1 MAENQNA
8 ADQASTLNDER
19 ATRLVKRAALFE
31 AGQNPYPEHSEL
43 EDYVADIEAKYADLA
58 DGEDTEDVVKIAGR
72 VVAKR
77 GQGKIMFIVVRDATA
92 EIQLFCRI
100 NDMDEA
106 AWNTLKA
113 LDLGDI
119 LGVTGVVVRTKRGQL
134 SVAPE
139 SATLLS
145 KAVRPLPE
153 KFHGLSD
160 KETRYRQR
168 YVDLIANDD
177 VRETFRKRSQ
187 ILSTFRRFM
196 ESDGYM
202 EVETPILQTIQGG
215 ATAKPFITHFNA
227 LDQECYLR
235 IATELHLKRC
245 IVGGFER
252 VFEIGRIFRNEGM
265 DLTHNPE
272 FTTMEA
278 YRAFSDLE
286 GMKALAQGVI
296 KAANKAI
303 GNPEVIEYQGQ
314 TIDLSGEWA
323 SRPMTDIVSDV
334 LGKQVTIDTPVEE
347 LAAAAREKGL
357 EIKPEWTAGKIIA
370 EIYDELGEDTIVNPT
385 FVCDYPIEV
394 SPLAKRFEDD
404 PRLTHR
410 FELVI
415 AGHEYANAFSELNDP
430 VDQAERFAAQMAE
443 KAGGDDEAMEY
454 DEDYVRALEYGMPPA
469 GGIGIGIDRV
479 VMLLTNQASIR
490 DVLLFPHMKPEKG
503 FQSGAAAAK
512 AAEAG
517 NAASPFVK
525 SLKPTLDYSKIA
537 VEPLFEEFVD
547 FDTFSKSDF
556 RAVKVKACEAVKK
569 SKKLLNFTL
578 DDGTGTDRTI
588 LSGIHAYYEPG
599 ELVGKT
605 LIAITNLPP
614 RAMMGIES
622 CGMLL
627 SAVNNKK
634 DSEDEELHLL
644 MVDNHIPAGAKLY

>member
-19 ATRLVKRAALFE
+19 ATRLAKRAALFE

-43 EDYVADIEAKYADLA
+43 EDYVADIEAKYAELA

-77 GQGKIMFIVVRDATA
+77 GQGKIMFIVVRDVTA

-106 AWNTLKA
+106 AWSTLKA

-119 LGVTGVVVRTKRGQL
+119 LGVTGVVVRTQRGQL
-134 SVAPE
+134 SVAPK
-139 SATLLS
+139 SATLLA

-347 LAAAAREKGL
+347 LASAAREKGL

-588 LSGIHAYYEPG
+588 LSGIHGYYEP
-599 ELVGKT
+599 EDLVGKT
-605 LIAITNLPP
+605 LLAITNLPP
-614 RAMMGIES
+614 RKMMGIPS
-622 CGMLL
+622 CGMLI
-627 SAVNNKK
+627 SAIH
-634 DSEDEELHLL
+634 EEEGEERLNLIQL
-644 MVDNHIPAGAKLY
+644 DASIPAGAKMY

>member
-19 ATRLVKRAALFE
+19 ATRLAKRAALFE

-43 EDYVADIEAKYADLA
+43 EDYVADIEAKYAELA

-106 AWNTLKA
+106 AWSTLKA

-119 LGVTGVVVRTKRGQL
+119 LGVTGVVVRTQRGQL
-134 SVAPE
+134 SVAPK
-139 SATLLS
+139 SATLLA

-160 KETRYRQR
+160 RETRYRQR

-517 NAASPFVK
+517 NAVSPFVK

-588 LSGIHAYYEPG
+588 LSGIHDYYEP
-599 ELVGKT
+599 EDLVGKT
-605 LIAITNLPP
+605 LLAITNLPP
-614 RAMMGIES
+614 RKMMGIPS
-622 CGMLL
+622 CGMLI
-627 SAVNNKK
+627 SAVH
-634 DSEDEELHLL
+634 EEEGEERLNLIQL
-644 MVDNHIPAGAKLY
+644 DASIPAGAKMC

>member
-19 ATRLVKRAALFE
+19 ATRLAKRAALFE

-43 EDYVADIEAKYADLA
+43 EDYVADIETKYAELA

-119 LGVTGVVVRTKRGQL
+119 LGVTGVVVRTQRGQL
-134 SVAPE
+134 SVAPK

-323 SRPMTDIVSDV
+323 SRPMTDIVSGV

-517 NAASPFVK
+517 SAASPFVK

-588 LSGIHAYYEPG
+588 LSGIHAYYEP
-599 ELVGKT
+599 EDLVGKT
-605 LIAITNLPP
+605 LLAITNLPP
-614 RAMMGIES
+614 RKMMGIPS
-622 CGMLL
+622 CGMLI
-627 SAVNNKK
+627 SAIH
-634 DSEDEELHLL
+634 EEEGEERLNLIQL
-644 MVDNHIPAGAKLY
+644 DASIPAGAKMY

>member
-19 ATRLVKRAALFE
+19 ATRLAKRAALFE

-43 EDYVADIEAKYADLA
+43 EDYVADIEAKYAELA

-119 LGVTGVVVRTKRGQL
+119 LGVTGVVVRTQRGQL
-134 SVAPE
+134 SVAPK
-139 SATLLS
+139 SATLLA

-235 IATELHLKRC
+235 IATELHLTRC

-588 LSGIHAYYEPG
+588 LSGIHAYYEP
-599 ELVGKT
+599 EDLVGKT
-605 LIAITNLPP
+605 LLAITNLPP
-614 RAMMGIES
+614 RKMMGIPS
-622 CGMLL
+622 CGMLI
-627 SAVNNKK
+627 SAVH
-634 DSEDEELHLL
+634 EEEGEERLNLIQL
-644 MVDNHIPAGAKLY
+644 DASIPAGAKMY

>member
-19 ATRLVKRAALFE
+19 ATRLAKRAALFE

-43 EDYVADIEAKYADLA
+43 EDYVADIEAKYAELA

-106 AWNTLKA
+106 AWSTLKA

-119 LGVTGVVVRTKRGQL
+119 LGVTGVVVRTQRGQL
-134 SVAPE
+134 SVAPK
-139 SATLLS
+139 SATLLA

-517 NAASPFVK
+517 NTASPFVK

-588 LSGIHAYYEPG
+588 LSGIHAYYEP
-599 ELVGKT
+599 EDLVGKT
-605 LIAITNLPP
+605 LLAITNLPP
-614 RAMMGIES
+614 RKMMGIPS
-622 CGMLL
+622 CGMLI
-627 SAVNNKK
+627 SAVH
-634 DSEDEELHLL
+634 EEEGEERLNLIQL
-644 MVDNHIPAGAKLY
+644 DASIPAGAKMY

>member
-19 ATRLVKRAALFE
+19 ATRLAKRAALFE

-43 EDYVADIEAKYADLA
+43 EDYVADIEAKYAELA

-106 AWNTLKA
+106 AWNTLKS

-119 LGVTGVVVRTKRGQL
+119 LGVTGVVVRTQRGQL
-134 SVAPE
+134 SVAPK
-139 SATLLS
+139 SATLLA

-517 NAASPFVK
+517 NTASPFVK
-525 SLKPTLDYSKIA
+525 PLKTTVDYSKIA

-588 LSGIHAYYEPG
+588 LSGIHDYYEP
-599 ELVGKT
+599 EDLVGKT
-605 LIAITNLPP
+605 LLAITNLPP
-614 RAMMGIES
+614 RKMMGIPS
-622 CGMLL
+622 CGMLI
-627 SAVNNKK
+627 SAIH
-634 DSEDEELHLL
+634 EEEGEERLNLIQL
-644 MVDNHIPAGAKLY
+644 DASIPAGAKMY